1 MKNHTK
7 IFWSWSCKTLIGVK
21 LLRIRLDK
29 VNGFIRVDD
38 GTRYLVLLGSEKYDA
53 IYHKIRWLI
62 DQETYARM
70 KIK

>member
-7 IFWSWSCKTLIGVK
+7 IFWSWSCKTW
-21 LLRIRLDK
+21 LDK

-62 DQETYARM
+62 DQETYART

>member
-1 MKNHTK
+1 M
-7 IFWSWSCKTLIGVK
+7 I
-21 LLRIRLDK
+21 
-29 VNGFIRVDD
+29 VDD

-62 DQETYARM
+62 DQETYART